1 MSVFASLVEQLADL
15 LQPLFGLS
23 AAAAAIVL
31 FTALVRLLVHPLS
44 RAAARGQKARARL
57 QPRIAEL
64 RRRHGR
70 NPEKLQR
77 ALLDLHTREKVSPLA
92 GILPSL
98 FQLPAFFLLFS
109 LFSNTT
115 IGGRP
120 NELLGHELFTA
131 PLGGRWADALG
142 DGGPLGGAGLVYA
155 GLFAV
160 VVAVAAFSYRLTK
173 RSMAAN
179 AALTG
184 AGAGAGSSSGSGSG
198 TGRGAAEPVAVP
210 GMGAVAKVM
219 PFLSFFTLVTVA
231 VVPLAAAL
239 YVVTSMAWGVVER
252 AALHR

>member
-1 MSVFASLVEQLADL
+1 M
-15 LQPLFGLS
+15 
-23 AAAAAIVL
+23 
-31 FTALVRLLVHPLS
+31 
-44 RAAARGQKARARL
+44 
-57 QPRIAEL
+57 

-142 DGGPLGGAGLVYA
+142 DGG
-155 GLFAV
+155 
-160 VVAVAAFSYRLTK
+160 
-173 RSMAAN
+173 RSA
-179 AALTG
+179 
-184 AGAGAGSSSGSGSG
+184 
-198 TGRGAAEPVAVP
+198 GRGSCTQGCSRSSWRSPP
-210 GMGAVAKVM
+210 
-219 PFLSFFTLVTVA
+219 SVT
-231 VVPLAAAL
+231 
-239 YVVTSMAWGVVER
+239 G
-252 AALHR
+252 